1 MKRRELLGMAGAAG
15 ALTAGRTAAAATPTG
30 RRSNF
35 IVILCDDLGFGDI
48 EPGGGRLIKT
58 PHLARMAREGVQLT
72 DYYAP
77 HNLCTPSRA
86 AMLTGR
92 YAVRC
97 GLGRQVIMQ
106 TDPRALPLSEITL
119 AEALAPDYATAMI
132 GKWHLG
138 HLGPTW
144 SPTNHGFD
152 LFFGIP
158 YSHDMAPLKLVEA
171 QGTGEPASLE
181 FQLPQLQQRF
191 CARAEQFIET
201 NRAKPFYLQLALSAP
216 HLPSH
221 PTPPFEG
228 HSQAGAY
235 GDVVQEIDD
244 IVGRLLAKLR
254 ALNLDQDTLVI
265 FTSDNGPWFEGSAGT
280 MRGRKGGAGYDGGFR
295 VPFIARQP
303 GAIRGGRKSDA
314 IAMGIDV
321 LPTLLK
327 MAGRPLPAA
336 VLDGKDISGV
346 LLRGE
351 ASPHD
356 ELVLFDNE
364 DAVAIRTQRW
374 KYVSVDYYR
383 TVTLPMAE
391 RGYPLLY
398 DLKLDPTE
406 NYSVAARHPDVL
418 RDMQARL
425 ARAQAAFS
433 RFKTPVPAASG

>member
-1 MKRRELLGMAGAAG
+1 MRRREVLALAGAA
-15 ALTAGRTAAAATPTG
+15 ALTGGAAAPP
-30 RRSNF
+30 RRPNF

-48 EPGGGRLIKT
+48 EPGGGRMIRT
-58 PHLARMAREGVQLT
+58 PNLARMAAEGVQLT

-77 HNLCTPSRA
+77 ANLCSPSRA

-119 AEALAPDYATAMI
+119 AEALKPDYATAMI

-138 HLGPTW
+138 HLTPTW

-152 LFFGIP
+152 LFYGIP

-171 QGTGEPASLE
+171 QGGAEPASLAFE
-181 FQLPQLQQRF
+181 LPQLQQKF
-191 CARAEQFIET
+191 CARAEQFIEA
-201 NRAKPFYLQLALSAP
+201 NRTRPFYLQLALSAP

-221 PTPPFEG
+221 PTAPFEG

-235 GDVVQEIDD
+235 GDVVHEIDD
-244 IVGRLLAKLR
+244 IVGRLMARVK
-254 ALNLDQDTLVI
+254 ALGLDNDTLI
-265 FTSDNGPWFEGSAGT
+265 LFTSDNGPWFEGSAGFL
-280 MRGRKGGAGYDGGFR
+280 RGRKGGAGYDGGFR
-295 VPFIARQP
+295 VPCIVRRP
-303 GAIRGGRKSDA
+303 GSIRGGRKVGS

-327 MAGRPLPAA
+327 MAGKPLPAA
-336 VLDGKDISGV
+336 ALDGKDISDV
-346 LLRGE
+346 LVKGA
-351 ASPHD
+351 ASPHE

-364 DAVAIRTQRW
+364 DVVAIRTQRW
-374 KYVSVDYYR
+374 KYIAVDYYR

-391 RGYPLLY
+391 RGYPLLF
-398 DLKLDPTE
+398 DLQLDPTE

-425 ARAQAAFS
+425 ARAQATFAP
-433 RFKTPVPAASG
+433 FKTPAPATPQAPARD

>member
-1 MKRRELLGMAGAAG
+1 MRRRQVLGLAAAGVASSLLSRAAAQPKRRQ
-15 ALTAGRTAAAATPTG
+15 P
-30 RRSNF
+30 NF

-48 EPGGGRLIKT
+48 EPGGGRLIRT
-58 PHLARMAREGVQLT
+58 PHLARMAAEGVQLT

-77 HNLCTPSRA
+77 ANLCSPSRA

-97 GLGRQVIMQ
+97 GLGRGVIMQ
-106 TDPRALPLSEITL
+106 ADPRALPLSEITL
-119 AEALAPDYATAMI
+119 AEALRPDYATAMI

-138 HLGPTW
+138 HLAPTW

-171 QGTGEPASLE
+171 SGPGEPAPLAFELS
-181 FQLPQLQQRF
+181 QLQQRF
-191 CARAEQFIET
+191 CARAEQFIEA
-201 NRAKPFYLQLALSAP
+201 NRARPFYLQLALSAP

-235 GDVVQEIDD
+235 GDVVQEVDD
-244 IVGRLLAKLR
+244 IVGRLMTKVKDLG
-254 ALNLDQDTLVI
+254 LDRDTLI
-265 FTSDNGPWFEGSAGT
+265 LFTSDNGPWFEGSAGV

-303 GAIRGGRKSDA
+303 GVIPRGRKVGA
-314 IAMGIDV
+314 ITMGIDV

-327 MAGRPLPAA
+327 MAGRPPPSA
-336 VLDGKDISGV
+336 VLDGRDITEV
-346 LLRGE
+346 LTRGT
-351 ASPHD
+351 ASPHE

-364 DAVAIRTQRW
+364 DVVAIRTQRW
-374 KYVSVDYYR
+374 KYIATDTYR

-398 DLKLDPTE
+398 DLQLDPTE
-406 NYSVAARHPDVL
+406 NYSVAARHSDVL
-418 RDMQARL
+418 REMQKRL
-425 ARAQAAFS
+425 ARAQATFAP
-433 RFKTPVPAASG
+433 FKTPAPAS